1 LRRRHRPLELV
12 KHAVWLAVAL
22 IGTVYFAL
30 QLPRPSVWGVA
41 GLTIGIAMLTVY
53 VLEVWLPGGRDTPL
67 THRLGDLA
75 VLLALVAACALLLVT
90 LLAGLRQPN
99 FGQVALAGL
108 FLVTFGR
115 ILRDYV
121 RHLRR
126 RGARRGGR

>member
-22 IGTVYFAL
+22 IGTAYFAL
-30 QLPRPSVWGVA
+30 QLPRPSVWGIA
-41 GLTIGIAMLTVY
+41 GLTIGVAMLTIY
-53 VLEVWLPGGRDTPL
+53 VLEMWVPAGRETPL
-67 THRLGDLA
+67 TRRLGDLA
-75 VLLALVAACALLLVT
+75 VLLALIAACALLLVM

-99 FGQVALAGL
+99 LVQVAVAGL

-115 ILRDYV
+115 ILRDYL

-126 RGARRGGR
+126 RGPKRDAR